1 VTTSADRL
9 LLRWVP
15 LAAFLAV
22 VMAVSLTVG
31 PQPFGFHGW
40 PKAPAP
46 RSIDRV
52 VRVEPTNARVA
63 IAESE
68 PAAPAKP
75 RSKAA
80 TPGRPSTEPGPAGR
94 HAVPVPYTPRH
105 PARHRPRGS
114 GGQDRPPSPAE
125 SPAPRPDASDPAGQ
139 TPDGTPVAQAP
150 RPLPKGAEAK
160 LQVRPARPHVTVDVE
175 LRLGRGH
182 GHGHAYGH
190 RRH

>member
-15 LAAFLAV
+15 LAAFLAI

-52 VRVEPTNARVA
+52 VRVEPTSSRVA
-63 IAESE
+63 IAASE
-68 PAAPAKP
+68 PATRAKPAHERVPARRAVDRPAPA
-75 RSKAA
+75 R
-80 TPGRPSTEPGPAGR
+80 R
-94 HAVPVPYTPRH
+94 HAEPVADTPRH
-105 PARHRPRGS
+105 PAHHRSSGRG
-114 GGQDRPPSPAE
+114 GRDR
-125 SPAPRPDASDPAGQ
+125 SPAPVESPVPRPGGDDPAGQ

-150 RPLPKGAEAK
+150 RPLPQGAEAK
-160 LQVRPARPHVTVDVE
+160 RQVRPGPPHVTVYVAP
-175 LRLGRGH
+175 RPGH
-182 GHGHAYGH
+182 RHGHAYG
-190 RRH
+190 RPRH